1 MSTDA
6 IKQNL
11 QKEYR
16 ISVLRGLFTL
26 WDWFGADTIPV
37 PPCMNS
43 IPFEAVHHILSHEPL
58 TIALSFVDV

>member
-6 IKQNL
+6 IKESL

-16 ISVLRGLFTL
+16 ISVLRGLFTVG
-26 WDWFGADTIPV
+26 DWFGADAVPV
-37 PPCMNS
+37 PPFMNS

-58 TIALSFVDV
+58 TIAHSFVDV